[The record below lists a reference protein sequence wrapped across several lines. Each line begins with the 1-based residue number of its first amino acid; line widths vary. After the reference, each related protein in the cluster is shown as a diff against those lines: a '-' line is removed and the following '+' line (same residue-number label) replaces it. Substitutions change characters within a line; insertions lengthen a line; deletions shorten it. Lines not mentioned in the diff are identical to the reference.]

1 VQFQA
6 GELQAQQQKTVR
18 VLALGQALGG
28 FGLGATLSVGALLA
42 VELSGTPAWS
52 GAAATLAT
60 LGAAFWAIPLA
71 NLAYQRGRRIALA
84 SGAGIAI
91 LGAATMILAATI
103 RSFSVELIALFLL
116 GAASAVQLQA
126 RFAATD
132 IPTGRPKGKDLSI
145 VVWAT
150 TVGAVIGPNLIA
162 PGEALGRYLGMAE
175 LAGPFVFTIIA
186 QLSSTLV
193 FWFFLRPDPLLL
205 ARDLAGLP
213 PKRKNPKLSEALAIV
228 RGFPL
233 AGYAVSTIALS
244 HLVMV
249 AVMAMTPAHLHGG
262 GHDLAAVGLTISLHI
277 AGMYAFAPVF
287 GVLTDRIGARP
298 TIMLGQALL
307 VAALATAGL
316 GQLSFAAVV
325 VGLFL
330 LGLGWSA
337 ATVAASALLTE
348 VLPVA
353 EKTKVQGFSDTLMNL
368 AGAFGGAIA
377 GTILTLYTFG
387 GLNAVALLPV
397 VAIVV
402 ATGLSRRW
410 QAVAASPSA

>member
-1 VQFQA
+1 MQFQA
-6 GELQAQQQKTVR
+6 GELAAQQQKTVR

-91 LGAATMILAATI
+91 LGAAAMILAATI
-103 RSFSVELIALFLL
+103 RSFPVELIALFLL

-132 IPTGRPKGKDLSI
+132 IPTGLPKGKDLSL

-193 FWFFLRPDPLLL
+193 FWFFLKPDPLLI

-213 PKRKNPKLSEALAIV
+213 PKRKNPKVSEALAIV
-228 RGFPL
+228 RAFPL

-249 AVMAMTPAHLHGG
+249 AVMAMTPAHLHGA
-262 GHDLAAVGLTISLHI
+262 GHDLAAVGFTISLHI

-298 TIMLGQALL
+298 TIMLGQLML
-307 VAALATAGL
+307 IAALATAGL
-316 GQLSFAAVV
+316 GQFSFTAVV

-337 ATVAASALLTE
+337 ATVAGSALLTE

-387 GLNAVALLPV
+387 GLNAVALVPV
-397 VAIVV
+397 VAIVI
-402 ATGLSRRW
+402 ATGFSRRW
-410 QAVAASPSA
+410 QAVAANPSN

>member
-6 GELQAQQQKTVR
+6 GELAAQQQKTVR

-91 LGAATMILAATI
+91 LGAAAMILAATI
-103 RSFSVELIALFLL
+103 RSFPVELIALFLL

-132 IPTGRPKGKDLSI
+132 IPTGLPKGKDLSL

-193 FWFFLRPDPLLL
+193 FWFFLKPDPLLI

-213 PKRKNPKLSEALAIV
+213 PKRKNPKVSEALAIV
-228 RGFPL
+228 RAFPL

-249 AVMAMTPAHLHGG
+249 AVMAMTPAHLHGA
-262 GHDLAAVGLTISLHI
+262 GHDLAAVGFTISLHI

-298 TIMLGQALL
+298 TIMLGQLML
-307 VAALATAGL
+307 IAALATAGL
-316 GQLSFAAVV
+316 GQFSFTAVV

-337 ATVAASALLTE
+337 ATVAGSALLTE

-387 GLNAVALLPV
+387 GLNAVALVPV
-397 VAIVV
+397 VAIVI
-402 ATGLSRRW
+402 ATGFSRRW
-410 QAVAASPSA
+410 QAVAANPSN

>member
-1 VQFQA
+1 M
-6 GELQAQQQKTVR
+6 R

-71 NLAYQRGRRIALA
+71 NLAYQRGRRVALA

-91 LGAATMILAATI
+91 LGAAAMILAATI
-103 RSFSVELIALFLL
+103 RSFPVELIALFLL

-132 IPTGRPKGKDLSI
+132 IPTGLPKGKDLSL

-193 FWFFLRPDPLLL
+193 FWFFLKPDPLLI
-205 ARDLAGLP
+205 ARELAGLP
-213 PKRKNPKLSEALAIV
+213 PKRKNPKVSEALSIV
-228 RGFPL
+228 RQFPL
-233 AGYAVSTIALS
+233 AGYAISTIALS

-249 AVMAMTPAHLHGG
+249 AVMAMTPAHLHGA
-262 GHDLAAVGLTISLHI
+262 GHNLAAVGFTISLHI

-298 TIMLGQALL
+298 TIMLGQVMLI
-307 VAALATAGL
+307 AALATAGL
-316 GQLSFAAVV
+316 GQFSFTAVV

-387 GLNAVALLPV
+387 GLNAVALVPV
-397 VAIVV
+397 VAIVI
-402 ATGLSRRW
+402 ATGFSRRW
-410 QAVAASPSA
+410 QAVAAPSN

>member
-1 VQFQA
+1 V

-71 NLAYQRGRRIALA
+71 NLAYQRGRRLALA

-91 LGAATMILAATI
+91 LGAAAMILAATI
-103 RSFSVELIALFLL
+103 RSFPVELMALFLL

-132 IPTGRPKGKDLSI
+132 IPTGQPKGKDLSI

-150 TVGAVIGPNLIA
+150 TVGAVIGPNLVA

-193 FWFFLRPDPLLL
+193 FWFLLKPDPLLI
-205 ARDLAGLP
+205 ASELAGLP
-213 PKRKNPKLSEALAIV
+213 PKRKSPRVSEALAIV
-228 RGFPL
+228 RAFPL

-249 AVMAMTPAHLHGG
+249 AVMAMTPAHLHGA
-262 GHDLAAVGLTISLHI
+262 GHDLAAVGFTISLHI
-277 AGMYAFAPVF
+277 AGMYAFAPIF
-287 GVLTDRIGARP
+287 GVLTDRLGARP

-307 VAALATAGL
+307 IASLATAGI
-316 GQLSFAAVV
+316 GQFSFAAVV
-325 VGLFL
+325 TGLFL

-368 AGAFGGAIA
+368 AGAFGGAVA

-387 GLNAVALLPV
+387 GLNAVALVPV

-410 QAVAASPSA
+410 QTVAATTPK